1 MLPIYLYIWLKG
13 VQFIHQNKEIEL
25 CLGTCG
31 VFIDIRDD
39 PQVDRQEEE
48 DADLAA
54 ADKIVF

>member
-1 MLPIYLYIWLKG
+1 MVP
-13 VQFIHQNKEIEL
+13 FIHQNKEIKL

-31 VFIDIRDD
+31 VLIDIRDD

>member
-1 MLPIYLYIWLKG
+1 MAR
-13 VQFIHQNKEIEL
+13 
-25 CLGTCG
+25 CG

>member
-1 MLPIYLYIWLKG
+1 MLPIYLYVWLKG
-13 VQFIHQNKEIEL
+13 VPFIHQNKEIKL
-25 CLGTCG
+25 CLETCG